1 MSQDIKYIKEQIKSC
16 EEIDSVYELNKGDIV
31 KYITIKDG
39 MEYFYT
45 GGRYLRM
52 IDNGIKLETETG
64 VDAVPI
70 TIINKDGKVLYR
82 TRFFVESKNIMDLDI
97 KYEGII
103 KNQQNIINYLTKE
116 VKRLKREL
124 KESKKIE

>member
-1 MSQDIKYIKEQIKSC
+1 MISPPDDI
-16 EEIDSVYELNKGDIV
+16 
-31 KYITIKDG
+31 
-39 MEYFYT
+39 F
-45 GGRYLRM
+45 
-52 IDNGIKLETETG
+52 
-64 VDAVPI
+64 AVPI

-124 KESKKIE
+124 KESKKLE

>member
-124 KESKKIE
+124 KESKKLE